1 MYELDLS
8 EDMKM
13 HSMFHISLLLFLKHN
28 SVRWQ
33 VSESSSV
40 IVESEEDSYFVDL
53 IDDMRWWIQEAWF
66 ELLIK

>member
-13 HSMFHISLLLFLKHN
+13 HFMFHINLLLLSKHD

-33 VSESSSV
+33 VSELSSV
-40 IVESEEDSYFVDL
+40 TVENEKNSYFINL
-53 IDDMRWWIQEAWF
+53 IDDMRW
-66 ELLIK
+66 